1 MTPPDFPT
9 FLLRELWSAYL
20 AARKGKKHTIDE
32 HRFELNDMENLID
45 LRDSILRRYYHPSR
59 GVAFIIQDPDS
70 TIIIMNNRNRL
81 TPITLAGKNPF
92 PQTIIDLLFAASLF
106 A

>member
-1 MTPPDFPT
+1 MTSPDFPT

-45 LRDSILRRYYHPSR
+45 LRDIHRYLLAQ
-59 GVAFIIQDPDS
+59 G
-70 TIIIMNNRNRL
+70 
-81 TPITLAGKNPF
+81 LAGGGMHLAVHVGEYDEDRWKPDCEEADEDGHDD
-92 PQTIIDLLFAASLF
+92 PVLQLHSHCGSPSALF
-106 A
+106 